1 MDMMKMMKQAADLQK
16 NLKKK
21 QKDLAKTNIQ
31 YELNGVKIEMSCE
44 MKIKSIEISDEILES
59 NDLRDLY
66 VPLPIVLSELFTIN
80 LIPLKVLHISNVFL
94 GNELYKILLP
104 I

>member
-44 MKIKSIEISDEILES
+44 MKIKSIEISDELLGS
-59 NDLRDLY
+59 NDRVKIETTVSRAFQGAIDEAQEMMKKEMGSLTKGMN
-66 VPLPIVLSELFTIN
+66 LP
-80 LIPLKVLHISNVFL
+80 
-94 GNELYKILLP
+94 GNMKLP
-104 I
+104 F

>member
-21 QKDLAKTNIQ
+21 QKNLAKTNIQ

-44 MKIKSIEISDEILES
+44 MKIKSIEISDELLGS
-59 NDLRDLY
+59 NDR
-66 VPLPIVLSELFTIN
+66 V
-80 LIPLKVLHISNVFL
+80 
-94 GNELYKILLP
+94 KIETTVSRAFQGA
-104 I
+104 IDEAQEVMKKEIGIFV

>member
-31 YELNGVKIEMSCE
+31 YELNGVKIKRC
-44 MKIKSIEISDEILES
+44 LV
-59 NDLRDLY
+59 R
-66 VPLPIVLSELFTIN
+66 
-80 LIPLKVLHISNVFL
+80 
-94 GNELYKILLP
+94 
-104 I
+104 

>member
-44 MKIKSIEISDEILES
+44 MKIKSIEISDELLGS
-59 NDLRDLY
+59 NDRVKIETTVSRAFQGAIDEAQEVMKKEMGSLTKGMN
-66 VPLPIVLSELFTIN
+66 LP
-80 LIPLKVLHISNVFL
+80 SNM
-94 GNELYKILLP
+94 KLP
-104 I
+104 F